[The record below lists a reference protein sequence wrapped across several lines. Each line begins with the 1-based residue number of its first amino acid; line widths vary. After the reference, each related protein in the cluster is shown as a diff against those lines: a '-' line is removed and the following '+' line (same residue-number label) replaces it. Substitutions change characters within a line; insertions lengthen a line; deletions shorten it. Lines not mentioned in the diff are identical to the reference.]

1 MRYYSLKVKLL
12 LILFAAGVL
21 MGTGAAMA
29 ATATEIDHE
38 TASALETLY
47 KKSSSAKLMGEQAVG
62 ILVFP
67 TIVKGGFIVG
77 GQYGNGALI
86 KEGEQNS
93 YYNTVQISYGLQ
105 AGLQTYG
112 YALFFMSE
120 SAMKYLDRSDGWEL
134 GVGPTI
140 VVVDTGAARSMSTT
154 TAKADIYA
162 YFFDQKGLMAGLGIQ
177 GTKITKLSKDQLS
190 K

>member
-1 MRYYSLKVKLL
+1 
-12 LILFAAGVL
+12 
-21 MGTGAAMA
+21 
-29 ATATEIDHE
+29 
-38 TASALETLY
+38 
-47 KKSSSAKLMGEQAVG
+47 
-62 ILVFP
+62 
-67 TIVKGGFIVG
+67 
-77 GQYGNGALI
+77 
-86 KEGEQNS
+86 
-93 YYNTVQISYGLQ
+93 
-105 AGLQTYG
+105 
-112 YALFFMSE
+112 MSE